1 MSTTPTEIL
10 ETVAATEEVLDIAS
24 IKDMMDGF
32 DPAALL
38 PDLSEIFGSIAPV
51 CRFAVMVGPVVLL
64 LLGLAY
70 LLFSPREANYYFGYR
85 CYYGMGSV
93 MAWRFTQR
101 FAGAVLG
108 GLGLILTVWMHFASS
123 GFAGMDLHE
132 AVWQTVD
139 YLVIQAVLAL
149 LANIAINLTAAFRF
163 NSRGEYRSAKKREK

>member
-1 MSTTPTEIL
+1 MSTTPTNL
-10 ETVAATEEVLDIAS
+10 METVAATEEALDFAS
-24 IKDMMDGF
+24 IKEAMDAF
-32 DPAALL
+32 DPATLL
-38 PDLSEIFGSIAPV
+38 PDLSEVFGTIPTV
-51 CRFAVMVGPVVLL
+51 CRWAVMIGPVVLL
-64 LLGLAY
+64 VLGLAY
-70 LLFSPREANYYFGYR
+70 LLFSPKEANYYFGYR

-132 AVWQTVD
+132 AVWLTVD

-149 LANIAINLTAAFRF
+149 LANIAINLTAAFWF

>member
-1 MSTTPTEIL
+1 
-10 ETVAATEEVLDIAS
+10 
-24 IKDMMDGF
+24 
-32 DPAALL
+32 
-38 PDLSEIFGSIAPV
+38 
-51 CRFAVMVGPVVLL
+51 
-64 LLGLAY
+64 
-70 LLFSPREANYYFGYR
+70 
-85 CYYGMGSV
+85 MGSV

-132 AVWQTVD
+132 AVWLTVD